1 MEKDRCLR
9 LPAHQARRAETPR
22 LNSRPAT
29 AGRLHGAGFTLIEVM
44 IVIAILS
51 ILAGIALPAFNTL
64 IASNR
69 LAGQANDLL
78 SAFQLARSEAVTRGN
93 RVSVCASSGG
103 TTCIVMPSDTDV
115 SWNTGWMVFEE
126 PPGGTT
132 GTFDAGVDT
141 ILRVYPA
148 LAGSSTLS
156 AGTVA
161 VVTYRPNGQAGSNVD
176 FLLCPNDNSG
186 VSGRVIQVSASG
198 RARVDRDTAGACS

>member
-1 MEKDRCLR
+1 MEKDRSLR
-9 LPAHQARRAETPR
+9 LPAHQPLRAETPP

-29 AGRLHGAGFTLIEVM
+29 AGQLHGDGFTLIEVM

-93 RVSVCASSGG
+93 RVSVCASSSG
-103 TTCIVMPSDTDV
+103 TTCTGVP
-115 SWNTGWMVFEE
+115 WNTGWMVFDES
-126 PPGGTT
+126 PGGTT
-132 GTFDAGVDT
+132 GTFDAGADT

-161 VVTYRPNGQAGSNVD
+161 VVTYRPNGQAGNNVN

-186 VSGRVIQVSASG
+186 VTGRVIQVSASG
-198 RARVDRDTAGACS
+198 RARVDRATGEACS